1 MRATISAVL
10 AALVLSACAA
20 DEGPAPTKAERTD
33 VITSTAV
40 VDSID
45 MNSRE
50 VQITTQDGRKATIV
64 AGPEVR
70 NLAQLQ
76 PGDIV
81 RASYYESVAVVM
93 TGTNNDDVPSGAAV
107 VQRAPEGEKP
117 GAAAAQTIN
126 MIVEFVSYDPQT
138 NIAVIILPDG
148 IAESVF
154 VRPEMRNFAAAR
166 TQGEKIDLTMTRAI
180 ALTIDQV
187 S

>member
-1 MRATISAVL
+1 MRATVSAVL

-20 DEGPAPTKAERTD
+20 DEGPAPTKAERSD

-45 MNSRE
+45 MKSRE
-50 VQITTQDGRKATIV
+50 VRITTADGRKATIV

-70 NLAQLQ
+70 NLAQLE
-76 PGDIV
+76 PGDMV

-93 TGTNNDDVPSGAAV
+93 TGANNAQAPSGAAV
-107 VQRAPEGEKP
+107 VQRAPEGQKP

-138 NIAVIILPDG
+138 NVAVIILPNG
-148 IAESVF
+148 VAESVL
-154 VRPEMRNFAAAR
+154 VRPEMRNFASAR
-166 TQGEKIDLTMTRAI
+166 RPGEKIDLTMTRAV